1 METAL
6 LESKPSRPV
15 YLDCAATTPVDPEVA
30 ELVMHYMV
38 EEFGNAGS
46 RTHEYGAAAAKAVN
60 HAREQVAGVVGAR
73 SDDVIFTSGA
83 TEANNL
89 AILGLAE
96 YGRAEGRMHI
106 VSTQIE
112 HKAVLEPLE
121 EMERRGFEVTL
132 LAPNSGGWVE
142 HQRVLDAVREDTLLV
157 SVMHVNNE
165 TGVIQPIA
173 EIADGLCDHVY
184 MHTDAAQGFGK
195 DLDPLQHERIDLL
208 SVSGHKIHAPK
219 GVGAL
224 ISRRRNFKRA
234 PLEPL
239 MFGGGQER
247 GLRPGTQPVALIAG
261 LGLAAEIAVSQFE
274 EAHAHCLRVKE
285 AIWDCLLLGNAQL
298 IGDRERLL
306 ASTLNVAI
314 PDFDSEALM
323 LLLKDVL
330 LCSNGAACTSSS
342 YVKSHVL
349 QAMGCSDND
358 IGSSIRLSW
367 SRTTSEDSIVE
378 ACQQF
383 KNVVLGQVL

>member
-60 HAREQVAGVVGAR
+60 HAREQVAAVVGAR

-142 HQRVLDAVREDTLLV
+142 PDRVLDAVRDDTLLV

-173 EIADGLCDHVY
+173 EIADGLSDHPVY

-195 DLDPLQHERIDLL
+195 DLEPLKHDRLDLI
-208 SVSGHKIHAPK
+208 SISGHKIHAPK

-224 ISRRRNFKRA
+224 IMKRREYRRA
-234 PLEPL
+234 PLVPL

-247 GLRPGTQPVALIAG
+247 GIRPGTQPVPLIAG
-261 LGLAAEIAVSQFE
+261 LGLAAERAVTNHAAWRIACE
-274 EAHAHCLRVKE
+274 KTRAE
-285 AIWDCLLLGNAQL
+285 LLECFASLNPEL
-298 IGDRERLL
+298 IGDQDRVVPSILSLSL
-306 ASTLNVAI
+306 AGI
-314 PDFDSEALM
+314 DSEAFMVSMKKM
-323 LLLKDVL
+323 LAVA
-330 LCSNGAACTSSS
+330 NGAACTSAE
-342 YVKSHVL
+342 YTHTHVL
-349 QAMGCSDND
+349 EAMGCEAMQAESA
-358 IGSSIRLSW
+358 IRVSW
-367 SRTTSEDSIVE
+367 SLETEVNGLEENVNSITV
-378 ACQQF
+378 QQ
-383 KNVVLGQVL
+383 K

>member
-89 AILGLAE
+89 AILGLTE
-96 YGRAEGRMHI
+96 HGRSHGRMHI

-132 LAPNSGGWVE
+132 LRPNSGGWVE
-142 HQRVLDAVREDTLLV
+142 HERVLDAVREDTLLV

-173 EIADGLCDHVY
+173 EIADGLHDQVF

-195 DLDPLQHERIDLL
+195 DLDPLRHERIDLL

-247 GLRPGTQPVALIAG
+247 GLRPGTQPVAMIAG
-261 LGLAAEIAVSQFE
+261 FGLASELSLSKNSTWRASCVKSRTEI
-274 EAHAHCLRVKE
+274 LRMF
-285 AIWDCLLLGNAQL
+285 ADANPQL
-298 IGDRERLL
+298 IGDQDRVLPSIICL
-306 ASTLNVAI
+306 SLDGV
-314 PDFDSEALM
+314 DSEAFM
-323 LLLKDVL
+323 LATNNTISI
-330 LCSNGAACTSSS
+330 SNGAACTSSK
-342 YVKSHVL
+342 YTHSHVL
-349 QAMGCSDND
+349 ESMGCS
-358 IGSSIRLSW
+358 SSQFYSSLRISFCQ
-367 SRTTSEDSIVE
+367 EIPVE
-378 ACQQF
+378 SDRIAAAV
-383 KNVVLGQVL
+383 NLDRV